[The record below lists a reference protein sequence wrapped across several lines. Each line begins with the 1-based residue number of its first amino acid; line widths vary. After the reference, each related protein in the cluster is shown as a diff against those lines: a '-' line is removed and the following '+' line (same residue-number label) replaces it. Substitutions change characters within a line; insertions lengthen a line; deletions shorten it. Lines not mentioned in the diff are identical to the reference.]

1 MAPIFEAS
9 MTSNSFSLGI
19 LCFNEAGNIGPTL
32 EKAWQVLESLGW
44 DYEILV
50 IDDGSSDG
58 SQEEVKALLPRIPKA
73 RLIEHGTNQG
83 IGEALHTFYSSA
95 QKDWVVYTPGDGQFD
110 YNELKWVPQLE
121 SGYFVSFY
129 RIENTT
135 YGLFRNIL
143 TLFNKQLNRLCLGLN
158 LKDVN
163 WVKIY
168 YRQDL
173 ERLDLEVRSSLLESE
188 ISAKMFYLGRKIIE
202 IESRYL
208 PREHGVSKGASWNIL
223 KKVLMDTVKL
233 IGVVGRFRRKNRKRN
248 RRLQVEA

>member
-1 MAPIFEAS
+1 
-9 MTSNSFSLGI
+9 
-19 LCFNEAGNIGPTL
+19 
-32 EKAWQVLESLGW
+32 
-44 DYEILV
+44 
-50 IDDGSSDG
+50 
-58 SQEEVKALLPRIPKA
+58 
-73 RLIEHGTNQG
+73 
-83 IGEALHTFYSSA
+83 
-95 QKDWVVYTPGDGQFD
+95 
-110 YNELKWVPQLE
+110 
-121 SGYFVSFY
+121 
-129 RIENTT
+129 
-135 YGLFRNIL
+135 
-143 TLFNKQLNRLCLGLN
+143 
-158 LKDVN
+158 
-163 WVKIY
+163 